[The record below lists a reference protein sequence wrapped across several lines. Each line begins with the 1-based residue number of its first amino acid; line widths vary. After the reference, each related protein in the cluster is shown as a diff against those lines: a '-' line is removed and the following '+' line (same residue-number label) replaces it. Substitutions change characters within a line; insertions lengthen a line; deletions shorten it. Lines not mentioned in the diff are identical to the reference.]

1 MPKRD
6 TRNRL
11 GMTAAEITAAYMDD
25 REDELLDAAVT
36 AAALIARADGSIE
49 PIERGE
55 MLDFLD
61 RNEFLSVFTRVDIF
75 DAFERRVRQLGEQGG
90 AETAAH
96 SLGRLAGRSPA
107 RLVIETGERV
117 AAADGHVHARERQVL
132 ELVRIALGLRSYAA
146 GI

>member
-61 RNEFLSVFTRVDIF
+61 RNEFLSVFTRADIF

-90 AETAAH
+90 AEAAAR

-107 RLVIETGERV
+107 RLVIETGERA

-132 ELVRIALGLRSYAA
+132 ELVRIALGLRSHAA